1 MRRRKLIGELSRNLP
16 RNYTPKPKHLNPFS
30 PQHFGAKISPF
41 WPPFVGLPSNGLSVA
56 AAHST
61 SQSALFLGFFLATAK
76 RAKNERGPCACK
88 FSFPPKNHRTRAR
101 SDAPREN
108 LPVDPDERLF
118 EVLCQSSTSRPG
130 ISHKGPSR
138 IRPERQS
145 PHDSQW
151 LRGIPLSP
159 LSCPPHFEPTSSRP
173 FYGCILRPVFSLRCR
188 GLSRFLWQD
197 ATKMGLFPLGPAAV
211 AQT

>member
-1 MRRRKLIGELSRNLP
+1 MPANSLFR
-16 RNYTPKPKHLNPFS
+16 PKTIEPAPAPTRH
-30 PQHFGAKISPF
+30 AKISPLTRTSDCSKCCASPARVAPGF
-41 WPPFVGLPSNGLSVA
+41 PIKAPLGYAPSDS
-56 AAHST
+56 
-61 SQSALFLGFFLATAK
+61 
-76 RAKNERGPCACK
+76 P
-88 FSFPPKNHRTRAR
+88 
-101 SDAPREN
+101 
-108 LPVDPDERLF
+108 
-118 EVLCQSSTSRPG
+118 
-130 ISHKGPSR
+130 
-138 IRPERQS
+138 

-211 AQT
+211 AQNVAQSGFCRGCAKEEPCVTYCHARLLIVGATRFELATF